1 MKIYNLIILDE
12 SGSMDHIKHAAID
25 SVNETLQ
32 SIRGAQ
38 KENENQEHFVSF
50 VTFNSDVRTIFD
62 CVPADSVKDLTS
74 KDYTPSCL
82 TALYDAM
89 GMSLTTLREHVKED
103 DKVLVTIVTDGMEN
117 ASREYSGAAIKT
129 LVDELKARG
138 WIFAYMGANHDV
150 EAAAAHISITNVMHF
165 EASIHGA
172 DEMSKKQK
180 YAREGLYRRM
190 SDVSFSA
197 AKENLDFFKDE

>member
-12 SGSMDHIKHAAID
+12 SGSMQSIKQAAID

-38 KENENQEHFVSF
+38 KENENQEHFVTFVSF
-50 VTFNSDVRTIFD
+50 NIRVNTLFD
-62 CVPADSVKDLTS
+62 CVSADSVNDLKDN
-74 KDYTPSCL
+74 DYNPIAL

-89 GMSLTTLREHVKED
+89 GMSLTTLRERVKED

-117 ASREYSGAAIKT
+117 ASREYSGVAIKA

-165 EASIHGA
+165 EASIHGT
-172 DEMSKKQK
+172 DEMSKKHK
-180 YAREGLYRRM
+180 YAREGLYKRM
-190 SDVSFSA
+190 SESSFSA
-197 AKENLDFFKDE
+197 EKENLDFFKE

>member
-12 SGSMDHIKHAAID
+12 SGSMQSIKQAAID

-32 SIRGAQ
+32 SIRAAQ
-38 KENENQEHFVSF
+38 KENEGQEHFVTF
-50 VTFNSDVRTIFD
+50 VSFNSSVKRLFD
-62 CVPADSVKDLTS
+62 CVSADSVKDLTD
-74 KDYTPSCL
+74 KDYCPSCL

-89 GMSLTTLREHVKED
+89 GMSLTALRERVKED

-117 ASREYSGAAIKT
+117 ASREYRGAAIKA

-172 DEMSKKQK
+172 DEMSKKQR
-180 YAREGLYRRM
+180 YAREGLYKRM
-190 SDVSFSA
+190 SERSFSA
-197 AKENLDFFKDE
+197 EKENLDFFKE

>member
-12 SGSMDHIKHAAID
+12 SGSMQSIKQAAID

-38 KENENQEHFVSF
+38 KENENQEHFVTF
-50 VTFNSDVRTIFD
+50 VSFNSRVNTLFD
-62 CVPADSVKDLTS
+62 CVLADSVNDLKDN
-74 KDYTPSCL
+74 DYNPAAL

-89 GMSLTTLREHVKED
+89 GMSLTTLRERVKED

-117 ASREYSGAAIKT
+117 ASKEYSGVAIKA

-165 EASIHGA
+165 EASIHGT

-190 SDVSFSA
+190 SESSFSA
-197 AKENLDFFKDE
+197 EKENLDFFKE